1 MQVDGEVG
9 NVFPKR
15 NFDMICNFELKIGMV
30 SKSLSFHFVF
40 IKWLCSFSVL
50 FFNILYSN
58 MNKQNL
64 PVLFTISEL
73 QIINSAFKTQQAGSI
88 PYNLKTLAS
97 MLLCKSDYFS
107 KFKSSKFTCHSQV
120 VKYSVNNLNFY
131 V

>member
-73 QIINSAFKTQQAGSI
+73 QIINSAFKTQQVASI
-88 PYNLKTLAS
+88 SYNCKNLAS
-97 MLLCKSDYFS
+97 MLLCKSDYIS
-107 KFKSSKFTCHSQV
+107 QLISSKFTCHSHV
-120 VKYSVNNLNFY
+120 VKNMINTVSIT
-131 V
+131 